1 MRPNRRK
8 IWQPGYPRS
17 MTVFL
22 VSFCNILFGFGTGLI
37 VAKFLGPEEY
47 GRFALAYATAIFV
60 QTGFFDWIRLGTTR
74 FYSERIRSEEPAV
87 RATLDMGFAVIASC
101 LAAGASL
108 LLLSG
113 IKFTLSYGLIALAL
127 GAAAANGVF
136 DYHTALVR
144 ARFDDLLF
152 ARLLLVKNIAA
163 LALMGGGAFLFG
175 SAKLTLI
182 GTILSLGASVFTARA
197 ALNDP
202 ASNPRLAR
210 FAIARALAAY
220 SLPIV
225 GANLLYLAI
234 PLANRSLLAIVEGFS
249 ETGQFSL
256 AYDFGIKAIQAIG
269 STLDIVLFQLAVATR
284 ERRGPAQARRQIAR
298 NLTIVVAM
306 VLPACTGLWLI
317 LPSIEHLAVPAAFRD
332 HFDDLL
338 PLMMTGLFSFG
349 LIQFGIHPIF
359 QIEKKTAPL
368 IAAAL
373 AACAADPL
381 LLFLLPLDGVAPRLA
396 IAQSGAMLLA
406 LIVLIGFASRAWRRW
421 PSPRDLAV
429 IVFGNAVMSAFVLP
443 LRDWEPGL
451 ATLTLQ
457 ISLGA
462 AIYAL
467 VVLGLDIAD
476 LQSLVIT
483 RLRLVFVQ
491 AKTLPLFARPLAA
504 AHQQGYPAVDIDP
517 PRHGNTLHPVG
528 GNDTWDVARD
538 EAREDDAGARQS

>member
-1 MRPNRRK
+1 
-8 IWQPGYPRS
+8 

-22 VSFCNILFGFGTGLI
+22 VSFCNILSGFCVGLI

-60 QTGFFDWIRLGTTR
+60 QTGFFDWIRLGAAR

-87 RATLDMGFAVIASC
+87 RATLDLGFAVIASC

-113 IKFTLSYGLIALAL
+113 IKFTLSYNLIGLAL
-127 GAAAANGVF
+127 GIAAANGVF

-152 ARLLLVKNIAA
+152 ARLLLVKNVAA

-197 ALNDP
+197 ALRDP
-202 ASNPRLAR
+202 ASNLRLAR
-210 FAIARALAAY
+210 FTIARALAVY
-220 SLPIV
+220 TVPIV

-256 AYDFGIKAIQAIG
+256 AYDFGAKAIQAIG
-269 STLDIVLFQLAVATR
+269 STLDIVLFQVAVATR
-284 ERRGPAQARRQIAR
+284 ELHGPAPARRQIAR
-298 NLTIVVAM
+298 NLTILIAM
-306 VLPACTGLWLI
+306 ILPACTGLWLI
-317 LPSIEHLAVPAAFRD
+317 LPSVEYLAVPAAFRGR
-332 HFDDLL
+332 FDALL
-338 PLMMTGLFSFG
+338 PLMMTGLFCLG
-349 LIQFGIHPIF
+349 LIQYGLNPIF
-359 QIEKKTAPL
+359 QIEKKTAP
-368 IAAAL
+368 IIVAAL

-381 LLFLLPLDGVAPRLA
+381 LLFLLPRDGGASRLA

-406 LIVLIGFASRAWRRW
+406 LILLIGSASRTWRRW
-421 PSPRDLAV
+421 PPTRDLAV
-429 IVFGNAVMSAFVLP
+429 IALGNAVMSVFVLP
-443 LRDWEPGL
+443 LRDWDPGFT
-451 ATLTLQ
+451 TLTLQ
-457 ISLGA
+457 ILLGA

-467 VVLGLDIAD
+467 VVLGLDIAG
-476 LQSLVIT
+476 LQGLVAA
-483 RLRLVFVQ
+483 RLRAAIAEV
-491 AKTLPLFARPLAA
+491 KARPHLARA
-504 AHQQGYPAVDIDP
+504 LAPAHEQSCPALDVDP
-517 PRHGNTLHPVG
+517 PRQGKPLKPVSR
-528 GNDTWDVARD
+528 NDAWDVARD
-538 EAREDDAGARQS
+538 EARQDDVCGGKG